1 MVLGMAV
8 NIELEAHWLLLIE
21 SPNFRDVRRYLSVLQ
36 TQYQTGNTSMFCARS
51 NSERNAPADSCFASL
66 MGKLIHRLAGH
77 KRWKTERGGRIVVTE
92 LHNRTPSRGRV
103 LRHRGN
109 SSKTR
114 RTWLVSRFSRNCV
127 SGENGVRLSGAAIW
141 LRDYF

>member
-103 LRHRGN
+103 LRDLGRQLEDAAHLAVEPFLMQPR
-109 SSKTR
+109 SRPR
-114 RTWLVSRFSRNCV
+114 RQQRH
-127 SGENGVRLSGAAIW
+127 A
-141 LRDYF
+141 